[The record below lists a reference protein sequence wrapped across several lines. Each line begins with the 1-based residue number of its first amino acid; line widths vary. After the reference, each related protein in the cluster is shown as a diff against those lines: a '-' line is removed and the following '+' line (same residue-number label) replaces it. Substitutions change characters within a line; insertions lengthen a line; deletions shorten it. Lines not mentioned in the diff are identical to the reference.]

1 MTLFT
6 ADICLI
12 TQIIMSSST
21 SSYHL
26 MPTGRKIHLN
36 CACFAEGGNRTR
48 AAYAASKQANYPLLN
63 CLSASWLVCL
73 FNLVA
78 VTILALT
85 HFCPSRF
92 QLGIEASQSPA
103 LSTSGCLNKK
113 LSGLLRSTKIR
124 ADASSIYSSKYSPYQ
139 ALFRL
144 KLHDLRY

>member
-1 MTLFT
+1 MLVLLT
-6 ADICLI
+6 AVIEPGPLI
-12 TQIIMSSST
+12 QQAS
-21 SSYHL
+21 
-26 MPTGRKIHLN
+26 MPLIV
-36 CACFAEGGNRTR
+36 
-48 AAYAASKQANYPLLN
+48 PLVYF
-63 CLSASWLVCL
+63 S
-73 FNLVA
+73 NLEV

-85 HFCPSRF
+85 QFCPARF